1 VKLVSFLNNGGIER
15 VGLWIDGRVY
25 DLGKTAARLNENQY
39 SNILDILDDGER
51 ALETAYRIVEGIKGG
66 KIEDFEHDIRLLA
79 PVPHPRSLRD
89 AYAFRQHVE
98 TARKNRGLEM
108 IPEFDLF
115 PVFYFSNH
123 NAVFGEGE
131 IVVESDQ
138 LERLDFELEAA
149 IVIGKRG
156 KNIKA
161 ADAGRYVAGFT
172 IMNDFSARKMQMD
185 EMRLNLGPAKGKDFA
200 TALGPNLVT
209 PDELVAY
216 RIDGGPAGRHDMA
229 MRAYHNGEQVSEG
242 NLKDMN
248 WSFAEIIERCSY
260 GVELYPGDVIG
271 SGTVGTGCF
280 LEINGTKSRDAESK
294 GEKYEPVWLKEGDVI
309 ELEITGLGR
318 LRNVISKSS
327 SGYSLKKVKGTA
339 K

>member
-1 VKLVSFLNNGGIER
+1 MRLVSFLNKDRTER
-15 VGLWIDGRVY
+15 VGLWINDRIY
-25 DLGKTAARLNENQY
+25 DLGKAAGRLNEKKY
-39 SNILDILDDGER
+39 SNIMEFLDDGEK
-51 ALETAYRIVEGIKGG
+51 ATEIGYRVVEAIRGG
-66 KIEDFEHDIRLLA
+66 KIENFERNIRPLA
-79 PVPHPRSLRD
+79 PVPHPKSLRD

-131 IVVESDQ
+131 ITVETDQ

-149 IVIGKRG
+149 IVIGKGG

-161 ADAGRYVAGFT
+161 GHAGRHVAGFM

-185 EMRLNLGPAKGKDFA
+185 EMKLNLGPAKGKDFA
-200 TALGPNLVT
+200 TALGPQLVT
-209 PDELVAY
+209 PDELVEF
-216 RIDGGPAGRHDMA
+216 RIEDDPAGRHDMA
-229 MRAYHNGEQVSEG
+229 MRARYNGELVSEG

-280 LEINGTKSRDAESK
+280 LEINGTKSKSAEAK
-294 GEKYEPVWLKEGDVI
+294 GEKYEPVWLKEGDEI

-318 LRNVISKSS
+318 LRNVIAKSS
-327 SGYSLKKVKGTA
+327 SGHSLRTGTGKA

>member
-1 VKLVSFLNNGGIER
+1 MRLVSFLNSDKMER
-15 VGLWIDGRVY
+15 MGLWVDGRIY
-25 DLGKTAARLNENQY
+25 DLGKTAGLLSEKQY
-39 SNILDILDDGER
+39 SNILDF
-51 ALETAYRIVEGIKGG
+51 LEDCEKAMEAGHRVAQAIKEG
-66 KIEDFEHDIRLLA
+66 KIEDFEQNINLLA

-98 TARKNRGLEM
+98 TARKNRNLGM

-123 NAVFGEGE
+123 NAIFGEGG
-131 IVVESDQ
+131 ITVEADQ
-138 LERLDFELEAA
+138 FERLDFELEAA
-149 IVIGKRG
+149 IVIGRGG

-161 ADAGRYVAGFT
+161 KDAGRHAAGYM
-172 IMNDFSARKMQMD
+172 IMNDFSARKMQME
-185 EMRLNLGPAKGKDFA
+185 EMKLNLGPAKGKDFA
-200 TALGPNLVT
+200 TALGPQLVT
-209 PDELVAY
+209 PDELADF
-216 RIDGGPAGRHDMA
+216 RLEDDPAGRHDMA
-229 MRAYHNGEQVSEG
+229 MRAYHNGELVSEG

-280 LEINGTKSRDAESK
+280 LEINGTKSREAESK
-294 GEKYEPVWLKEGDVI
+294 GEKYEPVWLKEGDLI

-318 LRNVISKSS
+318 LKNLIAKSS
-327 SGYSLKKVKGTA
+327 SGFSLKKGRGA
-339 K
+339 